1 MAFHSYLVISIRVTA
16 ARRMTYTW
24 CYETNASYD
33 EGIEELVFVSIDT
46 HEYFSNY
53 IPWIYTSDEPLEF
66 PIDHR

>member
-1 MAFHSYLVISIRVTA
+1 
-16 ARRMTYTW
+16 MTYTW